1 MAKRITK
8 KITIVGCG
16 PGAIN
21 YITPA
26 GLECIHNAD
35 VLIGSKRLLDTFP
48 LIKSGAEKIKI
59 EKNYRPLLN
68 KIILLSRTKN
78 VVILVSGDPGFY
90 SYARLVIEKLGR
102 ANCNIIPGISSV
114 QFAFASIGKSWHDAH
129 FVTLHGRQ
137 KGIDGLIKA
146 VKKHDTV
153 AALIDKSISLKTLA
167 HELLMAGITKRKI
180 FVCENLSL
188 PDERVREFNPV
199 SLQSADADGLN
210 VIIILNQ
217 SCHSERSE
225 ESRPYKR

>member
-1 MAKRITK
+1 MAKRLTK
-8 KITIVGCG
+8 RIAIVGCG

-26 GLECIHNAD
+26 GLERIHNAD
-35 VLIGSKRLLDTFP
+35 VLIGSKRLLNTFP

-59 EKNYRPLLN
+59 EKNYRLLLN

-90 SYARLVIEKLGR
+90 SYAKLVIEKVGK

-129 FVTLHGRQ
+129 FVTMHGRQ
-137 KGIDGLIKA
+137 KGLDELIKA
-146 VKKHDTV
+146 VKKYDTV
-153 AALIDKSISLKTLA
+153 AALTDRSSSLKILA
-167 HELLMAGITKRKI
+167 RGLLTAGITKRKI

-188 PDERVREFNPV
+188 PNERVREFTPV
-199 SLQSADADGLN
+199 SLQNADANGLN
-210 VIIILNQ
+210 VVILLN
-217 SCHSERSE
+217 ER
-225 ESRPYKR
+225 

>member
-1 MAKRITK
+1 MPTK

-26 GLECIHNAD
+26 GLKRIHDAD
-35 VLIGSKRLLDTFP
+35 VLIGSKRLLNTFP
-48 LIKSGAEKIKI
+48 EVKAEKILI
-59 EKNYRPLLN
+59 ERNYRPLLN
-68 KIILLSRTKN
+68 KIILLSRTKT

-90 SYARLVIEKLGR
+90 SYARLIIEKVGR

-114 QFAFASIGKSWHDAH
+114 QFAFAYIGKPWHDAH

-137 KGIDGLIKA
+137 KGLDELIKA
-146 VKKHDTV
+146 VKKYDTV
-153 AALIDKSISLKTLA
+153 AVLTDSSRSLKTFA
-167 HELLMAGITKRKI
+167 RGLLTAGITKRKV

-199 SLQSADADGLN
+199 SLQNANTDGLN
-210 VIIILNQ
+210 VVIILN
-217 SCHSERSE
+217 ER
-225 ESRPYKR
+225 